1 LKFGPVPIDS
11 AEGKILGHNIAGP
24 DGRRALRK
32 GRALSQGDIQLL
44 REIGRREVYVAT
56 LEPGDVDENQA
67 AVRIAKVVGGDG
79 IRLTT
84 ASAGRVNFVSL
95 HHGVLRVDPGRI
107 FWINSFEGITLSTRP
122 ANMPLEERQIAATL
136 KIIPYAISG
145 ETLETIEAQ
154 SAQSGMIIFLDQLM
168 PKVVALIFSSSSEA
182 RQRVLNDFE
191 APLRERIEGLGS
203 RVGQIEFVPLDDE
216 SGESDLARILK
227 RMLDT
232 QIDMIILA
240 GETAI
245 MDRQDIAPRAVE
257 QAGGRVECVGV
268 PVDPG
273 NLLMVGFIEDVPVLG
288 APGCAR
294 SRKTNVIDWVLPRL
308 LAGEKLRR
316 EDLIGMS
323 IGGLLEDTPL
333 RPRPRSEDLD

>member
-1 LKFGPVPIDS
+1 MKFGPVPIDS
-11 AEGKILGHNIAGP
+11 AEGKILGHNIAGL

-32 GRALSQGDIQLL
+32 GRALTRTDIEIL
-44 REIGRREVYVAT
+44 RGIGRQEIYVAE
-56 LEPGDVDENQA
+56 LEPGDIDENQA
-67 AVRIAKVVGGDG
+67 AGRIARAAAGPG
-79 IRLTT
+79 IRLSTS
-84 ASAGRVNFVSL
+84 SAGRVNFLSQRQ
-95 HHGVLRVDPGRI
+95 GILRIDPAGL
-107 FWINSFEGITLSTRP
+107 FWINSFDGVTLSTRP
-122 ANMPLEERQIAATL
+122 ANQPLAEKELAATL
-136 KIIPYAISG
+136 KIIPYALPG
-145 ETLETIEAQ
+145 ETVESIESPHGQAGPAI
-154 SAQSGMIIFLDQLM
+154 SVEELG
-168 PKVVALIFSSSSEA
+168 PKKVGLIFSSATEA

-203 RVGQIEFVPLDDE
+203 VVERIDFVPLDE
-216 SGESDLARILK
+216 ETGESDLAAILRRMEEARIDL
-227 RMLDT
+227 
-232 QIDMIILA
+232 IVLA

-273 NLLMVGFIEDVPVLG
+273 NLLMVAFLGDIPVLG

-308 LAGEKLRR
+308 LVGEKLRR

-333 RPRPRSEDLD
+333 RPRPRTEDS